1 MRFKGI
7 HCKDLASIRSFEW
20 LLLRRFSTVSLKGAV
35 MTTEQFETWSLY
47 IGIAVLISFMFF
59 IIYDLGKKSNA
70 GKFGNFILFIAL
82 GLGMVG
88 FLIKLFLQ
96 YFME

>member
-1 MRFKGI
+1 
-7 HCKDLASIRSFEW
+7 
-20 LLLRRFSTVSLKGAV
+20 
-35 MTTEQFETWSLY
+35 
-47 IGIAVLISFMFF
+47 MFF
-59 IIYDLGKKSNA
+59 IIYDLGKKSDA
-70 GKFGNFILFIAL
+70 GKFGNFILFLAL